1 MGQGTLA
8 FPNQLLLRVF
18 NCNSFRLRPRTVIYP
33 SATIHSHLKSE
44 NKQYTIQGN
53 RSISHAHDIWL
64 ALTTLREV
72 NKDDIV
78 VITADDF
85 LYSC

>member
-8 FPNQLLLRVF
+8 FTNQLLFRVF
-18 NCNSFRLRPRTVIYP
+18 TCNSFGLYPRTVIYA

-53 RSISHAHDIWL
+53 RSIKHAHDIWL
-64 ALTTLREV
+64 ALTT
-72 NKDDIV
+72 I
-78 VITADDF
+78 
-85 LYSC
+85 